1 MEIFPMESLNFEE
14 MRRSMVDSQLRTSGV
29 TDAWVLAAMGSI
41 PREDF
46 VPLMHRSTAYMD
58 RSIALDDG
66 SVLNPAVSSALL
78 LQAADVRADDPVL
91 LVGKPDGYV
100 AAILRARVSAL
111 TTVTA
116 DNVAAAQS
124 AAPYALIIIDGAAE
138 ELPNALV
145 NLAAD
150 GARLVTGVIEGA
162 VTRLAKGFV
171 HKGKIALKSFE
182 DSEIAPLSAFARKPE
197 FVF

>member
-1 MEIFPMESLNFEE
+1 MESVSFEE

-29 TDAWVLAAMGSI
+29 TDAWVLTAMGNI

-46 VPLMHRSTAYMD
+46 VPITHRSTAYMD

-66 SVLNPAVSSALL
+66 SVLNPAVSTALL
-78 LQAADVRADDPVL
+78 LQAADVRADDHVL
-91 LVGKPDGYV
+91 LVGKEDGYV
-100 AAILRARVSAL
+100 AAILRTRVNAL
-111 TTVTA
+111 VCA
-116 DNVAAAQS
+116 SEDNVSSAQS
-124 AAPYALIIIDGAAE
+124 AAPFALIIIDGAAE
-138 ELPNALV
+138 ELPSALV

-150 GARLVTGVIEGA
+150 GARLVTGIIEGA
-162 VTRLAKGFV
+162 VTRLAKGYV

-182 DSEIAPLSAFARKPE
+182 DSEIAPLPAFARKPE